1 MQYQNSGNA
10 LVKTKLM
17 IMGILLC
24 LTVTFIVC
32 LPIYFTNGVIAEVP
46 LSSAKAKSSSTGAI
60 STRSY
65 HYFTI
70 KEEKEIQ
77 NDSQGA
83 YTYYANNLSIIQNRT
98 ICPKQNETAIY
109 IHGEWTDEK
118 SASEQLNRIAMS
130 IRANNYEIYLIGFSW
145 DSNSAISRDGWQTA
159 KIAAEKNGLKLAQ
172 IIVDFKTRCKDI
184 NIRLIAHSLGANVVN
199 STLVTLNNNE
209 KWTNNGFKITSVHL
223 LGAAINNNAIS
234 RNTTL
239 GKAIE
244 KVVDDFYNLYDP
256 EDNMLEYVY
265 SHIVNQGALGLL
277 GAQHNLPL
285 PRHYHERNIESEL
298 VPIPD
303 ADANGSLDCFDS
315 FVILPGDNH
324 CGYIGYRL
332 LHPFE
337 DLLRDD
343 GSIDVV
349 VQDWS

>member
-1 MQYQNSGNA
+1 
-10 LVKTKLM
+10 
-17 IMGILLC
+17 MGTSLC
-24 LTVTFIVC
+24 LTVISTVC
-32 LPIYFTNGVIAEVP
+32 LPICFVNGVIAEVP
-46 LSSAKAKSSSTGAI
+46 PGSAKVISSSVEAI

-70 KEEKEIQ
+70 KEGKEIQ

-83 YTYYANNLSIIQNRT
+83 YAYYAKNLPAVQNRT
-98 ICPKQNETAIY
+98 ICPKQNETVIY

-118 SASEQLNRIAMS
+118 SAIEQLNRIAMS
-130 IRANNYEIYLIGFSW
+130 IKANNYEIYLIGFSW
-145 DSNSAISRDGWQTA
+145 DSNSAISKDGWQTA
-159 KIAAEKNGLKLAQ
+159 KTAAEKNGLELAQ
-172 IIVDFKTRCKDI
+172 FILDFKTRCKDT
-184 NIRLIAHSLGANVVN
+184 NIRLIAHSLGANVIN
-199 STLVTLNNNE
+199 STLVTLNNDE
-209 KWTNNGFKITSVHL
+209 KWTNNGFKITSIHL
-223 LGAAINNNAIS
+223 LGAAINNNAIA

-265 SHIVNQGALGLL
+265 SHIENHDALGLL

-285 PRHYHERNIESEL
+285 PRHYHERNTESEL

-337 DLLRDD
+337 NLIRDD
-343 GSIDVV
+343 GSMDAV

>member
-1 MQYQNSGNA
+1 MR
-10 LVKTKLM
+10 
-17 IMGILLC
+17 ILLC

-32 LPIYFTNGVIAEVP
+32 LPMYFINGVIAEVP
-46 LSSAKAKSSSTGAI
+46 LSSAKVKSSSIDAI

-70 KEEKEIQ
+70 KEGKEIQ

-83 YTYYANNLSIIQNRT
+83 YTYYANNLSIIQNQT

-109 IHGEWTDEK
+109 IHGEWADEK
-118 SASEQLNRIAMS
+118 SAIEQSNRIAMS
-130 IRANNYEIYLIGFSW
+130 IKANDYGIYLIGFTW

-159 KIAAEKNGLKLAQ
+159 KVAAEKNGLELAQ
-172 IIVDFKTRCKDI
+172 FILDFKTRCKDT

-199 STLVTLNNNE
+199 STLVTLNNNQ
-209 KWTNNGFKITSVHL
+209 KWNNNGFKITSVHL
-223 LGAAINNNAIS
+223 LGAAINNNAIA

-244 KVVDDFYNLYDP
+244 KIVDDFYNLYDP

-265 SHIVNQGALGLL
+265 SHIENHDALGLL

-298 VPIPD
+298 VPISD

-324 CGYIGYRL
+324 CGYMGYRL

>member
-1 MQYQNSGNA
+1 
-10 LVKTKLM
+10 
-17 IMGILLC
+17 
-24 LTVTFIVC
+24 
-32 LPIYFTNGVIAEVP
+32 
-46 LSSAKAKSSSTGAI
+46 
-60 STRSY
+60 
-65 HYFTI
+65 
-70 KEEKEIQ
+70 
-77 NDSQGA
+77 
-83 YTYYANNLSIIQNRT
+83 
-98 ICPKQNETAIY
+98 
-109 IHGEWTDEK
+109 
-118 SASEQLNRIAMS
+118 
-130 IRANNYEIYLIGFSW
+130 LI
-145 DSNSAISRDGWQTA
+145 
-159 KIAAEKNGLKLAQ
+159 
-172 IIVDFKTRCKDI
+172 
-184 NIRLIAHSLGANVVN
+184 
-199 STLVTLNNNE
+199 TLNNNE
-209 KWTNNGFKITSVHL
+209 KWNSNGFKITSIHL
-223 LGAAINNNAIS
+223 LGGAINNNAIA

-244 KVVDDFYNLYDP
+244 RVVDDP

-265 SHIVNQGALGLL
+265 DHIENHDALGLL

-324 CGYIGYRL
+324 CVYMGYRL